1 MTPTQRHYQ
10 IAAMLRLAASRA
22 GIYEGYGPPPLS
34 CHLDDRRTSAR
45 LFFTRDGGMHTS
57 GWFKNPDYERC
68 YHLSISFRDPETGQP
83 APFDR
88 HSAEV
93 WVTAFF
99 GDDQRYAWMEGPK
112 TPDGKKCDVWH
123 WRVFCDEHWQPIK
136 PRGEVYS
143 RELTAAGWESWS
155 DRHGD
160 APEPSIVHAG

>member
-1 MTPTQRHYQ
+1 MTTSRHHQ

-34 CHLDDRRTSAR
+34 CQFDDRRTGTR
-45 LFFTRDGGMHTS
+45 LFFTRDGGMHSS

-68 YHLSISFRDPETGQP
+68 YHLSLSFRDPETGAS

-88 HSAEV
+88 RAAAV
-93 WVTAFF
+93 WLRVFF
-99 GDDQRYAWMEGPK
+99 GEHERLTWCESPK
-112 TPDGKKCDVWH
+112 TEHGKALGVWH
-123 WRVFCDEHWQPIK
+123 WRLFCDEHWQPIK

-143 RELTAAGWESWS
+143 RELTEAGWQSWS

-160 APEPSIVHAG
+160 APEPSILHAG